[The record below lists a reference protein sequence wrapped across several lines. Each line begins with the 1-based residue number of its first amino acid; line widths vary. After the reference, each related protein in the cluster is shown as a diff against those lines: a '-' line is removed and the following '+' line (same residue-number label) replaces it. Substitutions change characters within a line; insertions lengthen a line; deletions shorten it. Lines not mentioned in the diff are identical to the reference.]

1 MKYFYHQHI
10 DYDGFLNELR
20 FDKLDVLEREELE
33 GLVNQIV
40 HKKILEIVLELLP
53 RAKHEQWLFKLM
65 TDPENKDH
73 WEFLKAAIKEDIQ
86 YEVKHQ
92 FAKLKKELLEEVK
105 RSHKK

>member
-1 MKYFYHQHI
+1 MQYFYHQHI

-20 FDKLDVLEREELE
+20 FDKLDSLEKEELE
-33 GLVNQIV
+33 TLINQIV
-40 HKKILEIVLELLP
+40 HKKIIEIILELLP

-65 TDPENKDH
+65 TDAENKDH
-73 WEFLKAAIKEDIQ
+73 WDFLKSAIKEDIQ

-105 RSHKK
+105 RTHKK